1 MLNEFRYVLEF
12 ENVNLLKS
20 HYPLVTQMLLKFT
33 GLHTNLTIKKHTQLV
48 FGLSTSVCLCNNN
61 GPSARS
67 QVNWLF
73 FFTIEYSLLWVFRK
87 YCSTRSF
94 CRPKKWK
101 WTQKL
106 EKFLKRFRIAPGWET
121 WTGSDFKWHWKRL
134 LVWNNADTDRGI
146 TIWNNKRNKWCI
158 IEIFS

>member
-33 GLHTNLTIKKHTQLV
+33 GLHTNLTIKNIH
-48 FGLSTSVCLCNNN
+48 SLCSDYRLLCVYATTMD
-61 GPSARS
+61 PRHVLKSID
-67 QVNWLF
+67 F